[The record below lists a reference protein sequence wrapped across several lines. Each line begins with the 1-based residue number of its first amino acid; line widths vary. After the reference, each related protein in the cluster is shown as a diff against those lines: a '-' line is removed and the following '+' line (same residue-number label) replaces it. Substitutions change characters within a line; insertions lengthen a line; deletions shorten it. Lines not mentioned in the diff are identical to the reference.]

1 MFCVKAEYSPPTKII
16 FIFIYS
22 IYKLCQDNLKKQ
34 QNPERESEE
43 KLEEEGDYS
52 VNKSDVNPLVNQI
65 VRKVGSAIGGI
76 GGGFLVNPHWAH
88 MLVIIL
94 RIRAISYSK
103 E

>member
-1 MFCVKAEYSPPTKII
+1 MNLFDSVTFYVLCEGQYSPPTKII

-76 GGGFLVNPHWAH
+76 GGGFWSTHTG
-88 MLVIIL
+88 
-94 RIRAISYSK
+94 RICW
-103 E
+103 